1 MVQGSAF
8 WTLIW
13 SLDRRKIR
21 RFYCFKATPSYT
33 WESSVLN
40 WSESLTSFIFLS
52 WAELIQ
58 RNVGSFSSEHI
69 CGAKTDS
76 IWFLTS
82 VFLFSHFCCRFSD
95 LDRVR
100 DFVKTTGESLPGQ
113 GRPPDSARN
122 WPKTW
127 RLSDWR
133 VCRPSGSCR
142 ISPKVLSSPG
152 VGLGIEGQLSCFLSP
167 GGILLW

>member
-8 WTLIW
+8 RTLIW
-13 SLDRRKIR
+13 SLDRRKLR
-21 RFYCFKATPSYT
+21 RFYCFKATPSFT
-33 WESSVLN
+33 WESSVLDL
-40 WSESLTSFIFLS
+40 SESLTSFIFLS
-52 WAELIQ
+52 WADPKKCWELFFWTYLWGK
-58 RNVGSFSSEHI
+58 N
-69 CGAKTDS
+69 
-76 IWFLTS
+76 WFHLIPHLG
-82 VFLFSHFCCRFSD
+82 FLFSHFCCRFSD

-113 GRPPDSARN
+113 GQPPDSARN
-122 WPKTW
+122 WPRTW